1 MSVSAHNEYS
11 TLVVVITSAL
21 LVYNGCRSEV
31 VGYTGQAFQSQLEQF
46 ADDALGVTA
55 MQSGFQSAA
64 RTSPAPVS
72 GSVALNQLAS
82 NVASRLQTR
91 FRVAR
96 NLQSAARGAYSQ
108 GRTRETEPL
117 CCSVRSSDVVF
128 DSRFNTTV
136 TPAQSCDRISATAS
150 TYRSTIS
157 VTFRQAA
164 ASNLAEVP
172 EVKFQYYGSEEGYAT
187 IFPGFN
193 TSDCSSYDPR
203 YRPWYVAGAV
213 PADKDVLI
221 VVDTSGSM
229 GAIVSGTAKTR
240 LDLAKDAILSILSV
254 LSDRD
259 RITVLPF
266 NSRPDNIAP
275 ASSNLSCFNNA
286 LGQATPYNKR
296 LLRYHVDRLVEGG
309 STYYGTAIK
318 RAYEIYANTS
328 QIPNRD
334 RVILFLSDGVPT
346 DSEGT
351 ILAEQERA
359 ARQFNYSIVVLTY
372 AMGNNVRS
380 GEVTLRKM
388 ASQSYSSPLSGVQ
401 RALGE
406 YRLVSNFQNLRAS
419 LTRFYSFFASE
430 DTSSSVIYTNP
441 YYDAFGL
448 GVILTVA
455 APVYT
460 FGGAT
465 GSTPVLRGVVGV
477 DITITDLFGDISYFS
492 DDEHQYAFMI
502 NTEGHAILHPLLNQP
517 ADLSSDPTFQDITL
531 LEVDAAFRD
540 QIYYKM
546 RAKTP
551 GHAVINATR
560 FVTSGISPYE
570 GAQATT
576 VLSSYDWKPVD
587 GTSFILCVV
596 LNMDLSRE
604 VASIAPQP
612 APRSAGTVYHRL
624 DLITT
629 STPKCNQFG
638 RVATGDV
645 SAVKFSPEAFLDP
658 SYYLNVPEN
667 KTGVSQYLAY
677 LDGRSSYNPYFKVTV
692 KDYVRLT
699 ALLDSV
705 WKLASIDYT
714 QSVVWRYIGTIG
726 GVFRI
731 IPGTQLPTSYDH
743 LKRGWFTRSINNPG
757 QLILSSPYLDAFGAG
772 FVVTLGTTITQ
783 SVNQSSIS
791 AVGAV
796 MAVDFTLGYLDEVLQ
811 RVYPPR
817 AGLRYIII
825 DSSGYL
831 VFHPDFLTDARSP
844 EWVHLGHKEPFV
856 MRDLLLKGVLQKQSC
871 ARYDAFSRHITY
883 KMVLPGGATS
893 FSSTAD
899 CFSSTVSYQFEQVDN
914 SNVYVGFLSSS
925 SCSRKDGTLYQS
937 ACSCPTFNGLGRCSS
952 VTVQTCECPC
962 TVDLPVSACNNSFPE
977 QSRQYNVC
985 PAEIFALPVVPRKAG
1000 SVSGLSKC
1008 SDNPCATIS
1017 RSGSCRASVGCEWC
1031 TRDIRETE
1039 LERSFCSTDCYCFQ
1053 GIVGRQNP
1061 NAGCDAG
1068 SRDGQGGGN
1077 NDSGGSGQVVSMFGL
1092 LIPMVVCV
1100 GTALFP

>member
-1 MSVSAHNEYS
+1 MTCHRAVITLWSLLATWMCCRTSAQTLTTFSSAALQSKLSEFSSSALGAPSMQSAFDAAVVSSTSSIDGVRAVS
-11 TLVVVITSAL
+11 TLATGVSTRLTS
-21 LVYNGCRSEV
+21 RSR
-31 VGYTGQAFQSQLEQF
+31 
-46 ADDALGVTA
+46 
-55 MQSGFQSAA
+55 AA
-64 RTSPAPVS
+64 RD
-72 GSVALNQLAS
+72 
-82 NVASRLQTR
+82 
-91 FRVAR
+91 
-96 NLQSAARGAYSQ
+96 LQSAARQAYQ
-108 GRTRETEPL
+108 AGMTRQEETL
-117 CCSVRSSDVVF
+117 CCKLDDDDVAF

-136 TPAQSCDRISATAS
+136 SRNNGCDRISATAS
-150 TYRSTIS
+150 SNRPMIS
-157 VTFRQAA
+157 AAIAA
-164 ASNLAEVP
+164 ASKANLVDVP
-172 EVKFQYYGSEEGYAT
+172 ELKFQYYGSEEGYAT
-187 IFPGFN
+187 IYPGFN
-193 TSDCSSYDPR
+193 ASSCSSYDPR
-203 YRPWYVAGAV
+203 YRPWYVAAAV
-213 PADKDVLI
+213 PAAKDVVI

-229 GAIVSGTAKTR
+229 GAIIPDDNRRTR
-240 LDLAKDAILSILSV
+240 LDLAKEAIDSILGILSPE
-254 LSDRD
+254 DRVT
-259 RITVLPF
+259 ILPF
-266 NSRPDNIAP
+266 NTNPDKIEPNVYG
-275 ASSNLSCFNNA
+275 NMSCFNTIV
-286 LGQATPYNKR
+286 GPATPYNIRQLKW
-296 LLRYHVDRLVEGG
+296 LVQELNAGG
-309 STYYGTAIK
+309 ATNYAPAISK
-318 RAYEIYANTS
+318 AY
-328 QIPNRD
+328 QIFSASPALASRD
-334 RVILFLSDGVPT
+334 RVILFLSDGDPG
-346 DSEGT
+346 DSESE
-351 ILAEQERA
+351 ILSKQESA
-359 ARQFNYSIVVLTY
+359 ALPFNYRIHVLTY
-372 AMGNNVRS
+372 AMGANIEAGR
-380 GEVTLRKM
+380 GILTKM
-388 ASQSYSSPLSGVQ
+388 ANQDYPGVS
-401 RALGE
+401 ATKATGE
-406 YRLVSNFQNLRAS
+406 FRLVSDFLNLRPT

-430 DTSSSVIYTNP
+430 DTSSSVIFTQP

-448 GVILTVA
+448 GLIMTAA

-460 FGGAT
+460 T
-465 GSTPVLRGVVGV
+465 NSDTTQVLRGVVGV
-477 DITITDLFGDISYFS
+477 DITITDLFADISYFS

>member
-1 MSVSAHNEYS
+1 MTCHRAVITLWSLLATWMCCRTSAQTLTTFSSAALQSKLSEFSSSALGAPSMQSAFDAAVVSSTSSIDGVRAVS
-11 TLVVVITSAL
+11 TLATGVSTRLTS
-21 LVYNGCRSEV
+21 RSR
-31 VGYTGQAFQSQLEQF
+31 
-46 ADDALGVTA
+46 
-55 MQSGFQSAA
+55 AA
-64 RTSPAPVS
+64 RD
-72 GSVALNQLAS
+72 
-82 NVASRLQTR
+82 
-91 FRVAR
+91 
-96 NLQSAARGAYSQ
+96 LQSAARQAYQ
-108 GRTRETEPL
+108 AGMTRQEETL
-117 CCSVRSSDVVF
+117 CCKLDDDDVAF

-136 TPAQSCDRISATAS
+136 SRNNGCDRISATAS
-150 TYRSTIS
+150 SNRPMIS
-157 VTFRQAA
+157 AAIAA
-164 ASNLAEVP
+164 ASKANLVDVP
-172 EVKFQYYGSEEGYAT
+172 ELKFQYYGSEEGYAT
-187 IFPGFN
+187 IYPGFN
-193 TSDCSSYDPR
+193 ASSCSSYDPR
-203 YRPWYVAGAV
+203 YRPWYVAAAV
-213 PADKDVLI
+213 PAAKDVVI

-229 GAIVSGTAKTR
+229 GAIIPDDNRRTR
-240 LDLAKDAILSILSV
+240 LDLAKEAIDSILGILSPE
-254 LSDRD
+254 DRVT
-259 RITVLPF
+259 ILPF
-266 NSRPDNIAP
+266 NTNPDKIEPNVYG
-275 ASSNLSCFNNA
+275 NMSCFNTIV
-286 LGQATPYNKR
+286 GPATPYNIRQLKW
-296 LLRYHVDRLVEGG
+296 LVQELNAGG
-309 STYYGTAIK
+309 ATNYAPAISK
-318 RAYEIYANTS
+318 AY
-328 QIPNRD
+328 QIFSASPALASRD
-334 RVILFLSDGVPT
+334 RVILFLSDGDPG
-346 DSEGT
+346 DSESE
-351 ILAEQERA
+351 ILSKQESA
-359 ARQFNYSIVVLTY
+359 ALPFNYRIHVLTY
-372 AMGNNVRS
+372 AMGANIEAGR
-380 GEVTLRKM
+380 GILTKM
-388 ASQSYSSPLSGVQ
+388 ANQDYPGVS
-401 RALGE
+401 ATKATGE
-406 YRLVSNFQNLRAS
+406 FRLVSDFLNLRPT